1 METINI
7 KSKDGTAL
15 RLGRWGEGERDVLL
29 VHGLAEHAGRYEH
42 VGQSLSARGL
52 RVTLVELRGHGESEG
67 RRGHVS
73 SWKDYLDDMA
83 AALGTL
89 GDRVA
94 VVGHSMG
101 GLVVLSALASETP
114 PALAGVAV
122 SNPLLGVRVK
132 APVIKVKAARMLATL
147 LPWIPLSNELDT
159 KQISRDPEVVKA
171 YEDDPLVYSTITP
184 RWYRE
189 MNDAI
194 DSVRA
199 FAPRASTPL
208 YLLVSEG
215 DTICNPESAREIA
228 GAWSGP
234 TTVTEYGELYHELFN
249 EPEQAEV
256 LEDLGA
262 WLEGI
267 LPENG

>member
-1 METINI
+1 METMVI

-42 VGQSLSARGL
+42 VGQFLAARGW
-52 RVTLVELRGHGESEG
+52 RVTLVELRGHGESGG
-67 RRGHVS
+67 RRGHVNA
-73 SWKDYLDDMA
+73 WQDYLDDMA
-83 AALGTL
+83 AALDTL
-89 GDRVA
+89 GDKVA

-101 GLVVLSALASETP
+101 GLVVLSSLASATP
-114 PALAGVAV
+114 PTLMGVAV

-132 APVIKVKAARMLATL
+132 APVIKVKAARTLAVL
-147 LPWIPLSNELDT
+147 LPWLPLSNELDT
-159 KQISRDPEVVKA
+159 KQISRDPEVVRA
-171 YEDDPLVYSTITP
+171 YEEDPLVFSTITP

-199 FAPRASTPL
+199 FAPRASAPL
-208 YLLVSEG
+208 HLLVSEG
-215 DTICNPESAREIA
+215 DTICNPAAAREIA
-228 GAWSGP
+228 QAWTGP

-249 EPEQAEV
+249 EPEQAQV
-256 LEDLGA
+256 LQDLGA
-262 WLEGI
+262 WLDSLLPGEG
-267 LPENG
+267 